1 MVTYATEILDYI
13 YESVDKLKAIN
24 EFIVAFKK
32 LSQLMK
38 LKEDKET
45 KLDIMLDEDLFEIY
59 TVGAVV
65 VVIYNFLTLLT
76 IDTNINQFIKVYHV
90 NVNRKMYKILNLVMY
105 NFVHFLIQFSSVI
118 SGFSL
123 SFSL

>member
-76 IDTNINQFIKVYHV
+76 IDTNINQFYLLYHFF
-90 NVNRKMYKILNLVMY
+90 NKI
-105 NFVHFLIQFSSVI
+105 Q
-118 SGFSL
+118 
-123 SFSL
+123 

>member
-59 TVGAVV
+59 TVGA
-65 VVIYNFLTLLT
+65 IRENWTPDLLITNQLLYQLSYNS
-76 IDTNINQFIKVYHV
+76 
-90 NVNRKMYKILNLVMY
+90 MKIL
-105 NFVHFLIQFSSVI
+105 
-118 SGFSL
+118 
-123 SFSL
+123 